1 MVDGAQQ
8 ATTIQGRVP
17 GSFPFA
23 GLRTFIGSWNQLK
36 PHGPVYGP
44 HNRQRIS
51 PLKPGDGSAVIPQF
65 LKETVPP
72 CYGPRSPL
80 CYGAFSRSRHAA
92 LVMPKGPDSPHVQVS
107 VLPLSGLTA
116 T

>member
-1 MVDGAQQ
+1 MTTTR
-8 ATTIQGRVP
+8 ATTNQGNVP

-23 GLRTFIGSWNQLK
+23 GLQTFVSSWNQLK
-36 PHGPVYGP
+36 PYSLVYGP

-51 PLKPGDGSAVIPQF
+51 PLKPGDGSAVILQF

-80 CYGAFSRSRHAA
+80 CYGAFSRSWHAA
-92 LVMPKGPDSPHVQVS
+92 LVMPEGPDSLHVQVS
-107 VLPLSGLTA
+107 ALPHLGLT
-116 T
+116 TT